1 MKKGNNVTIWPSA
14 KIICPENLE
23 IGDESV
29 IDDFCFIYAVGKG
42 IKIGKFAHIC
52 VHSIVQAGGRVEIG
66 DFSALAPGCILLAAT
81 DDYEGN
87 GFIGLTVLNDYR
99 NIQFKDVTLK
109 NHCHVGMGTII
120 MPGVTI
126 GEGVS
131 VGAGSLVTKDLP
143 DWTICYGSPC
153 RPMKD
158 KPREKQLQMEK
169 EFLEEYNR
177 KKEENK

>member
-1 MKKGNNVTIWPSA
+1 LKRIPILILCLGGQGASVLSRTFNVCGMSFGNEKTYWQ
-14 KIICPENLE
+14 PEFL
-23 IGDESV
+23 
-29 IDDFCFIYAVGKG
+29 FP
-42 IKIGKFAHIC
+42 
-52 VHSIVQAGGRVEIG
+52 
-66 DFSALAPGCILLAAT
+66 L
-81 DDYEGN
+81 
-87 GFIGLTVLNDYR
+87 
-99 NIQFKDVTLK
+99 
-109 NHCHVGMGTII
+109 GMGTII